1 MVSRLLLV
9 GFLVLVIA
17 IDAGYAQ
24 ERQKASTKKETL
36 DSCKEF
42 APPNKEVRGK
52 VVGVEE
58 CKITAERMVFNI
70 RGHKYRRV
78 EMRISGTVDG
88 WAVKKKGRRY
98 NYFNDG
104 PDFVFTQS
112 GNTSKRFRGIGKYE
126 ASKGSGMTIFYP
138 EDPDQWNGKLFVTAH
153 GGRSYGVVGKLRPG
167 DPNLKFNPLANV
179 NRYVGLMIDKGY
191 AVAHTLRSSSRRRRR
206 ADITVTLDDGTT
218 LTKYNVSFNAG
229 LMRDW
234 IKLAKNFL
242 AKRGGLTPRR
252 TYWYGFS
259 AGGMLGKLINYWPG
273 HNRDDD
279 GSAIIDGF
287 IMDDSGGGLWFP
299 KLIVDG
305 KDVLFATDEERRR
318 FGKQIDITH
327 QLYAGKTGDLLQKKR
342 ENTRLLREKGL
353 GDKHR
358 MYEIRGVSH
367 FDAGFVSRWRGSV
380 SQALD
385 LGGLMDGVIDLLDQW
400 VEKDIPPPP
409 TKSDT
414 AELGDANKDGV
425 NENTAVALPE
435 IACPLGVYYTSPKAH
450 GKTRR
455 AKQQTAFAAFDG
467 VNLEPLDGRGKFVD
481 MNGNGV
487 RDKRET
493 VAQAWIRLGFLKQGQ
508 RFNRSKYASC
518 VANAGSKL
526 VDEGFL
532 HPKVGSYYVE
542 QAAKR
547 SIGTNN

>member
-9 GFLVLVIA
+9 GILVLAIA
-17 IDAGYAQ
+17 IGAGCAQ
-24 ERQKASTKKETL
+24 ERRKASTKKETL
-36 DSCKEF
+36 GYCKEF

-58 CKITAERMVFNI
+58 CEITAERVVSNI
-70 RGHKYRRV
+70 HGHKYRRV
-78 EMRISGTVDG
+78 EIRISGTVDG
-88 WAVKKKGRRY
+88 WAIIKKGRRY
-98 NYFNDG
+98 TYFNDG

-126 ASKGSGMTIFYP
+126 ASNGSGMTIFYP

-153 GGRSYGVVGKLRPG
+153 GGGTYGAVGTLIPG
-167 DPNLKFNPLANV
+167 DPNLKFNPLANN

-191 AVAHTLRSSSRRRRR
+191 AVVHTLRSSSRRRG
-206 ADITVTLDDGTT
+206 DITVTLDNGIT
-218 LTKYNVSFNAG
+218 LWEYNVSYNAG

-234 IKLAKNFL
+234 IKLARNFL

-259 AGGMLGKLINYWPG
+259 AGGALGKLINYWPG

-299 KLIVDG
+299 ELIIDG
-305 KDVLFATDEERRR
+305 KDVLFARDEERKR

-327 QLYAGKTGDLLQKKR
+327 QLYMGQTGDYLHNKR

-367 FDAGFVSRWRGSV
+367 FDAGRVCKRRDLV
-380 SQALD
+380 CQNLD
-385 LGGLMDGVIDLLDQW
+385 MGGLMDALITLLDQW

-414 AELGDANKDGV
+414 LELGDANKDGV

-435 IACPLGVYYTSPKAH
+435 IACPLGVYYTFPKAH
-450 GKTRR
+450 GSTRR
-455 AKQQTAFAAFDG
+455 ATQLTAFAAFDG
-467 VNLEPLDGRGKFVD
+467 VNLEPLDGRGRFVD
-481 MNGNGV
+481 MNANGV
-487 RDKRET
+487 RDKRESVT
-493 VAQAWIRLGFLKQGQ
+493 QAWVRLGFLKQGQ
-508 RFNRSKYASC
+508 RFNRSKYVSC
-518 VANAGSKL
+518 VANAASKL
-526 VDEGFL
+526 VDEGL
-532 HPKVGSYYVE
+532 LPPKVGAYYVE
-542 QAAKR
+542 QAQREA
-547 SIGTNN
+547 SGTIMK